1 MIRLSW
7 LQFRA
12 QAVTA
17 ATALAAALVV
27 LGVSAPHR
35 ALDAGASHWLYT
47 AGIVVMYLTPAV
59 IGIFWGAPLISREL
73 ETGTFRLAWTQSIS
87 RTRWLVVKLGLAAL
101 ASMATAGLLSLMVT
115 WWSSSMDQRNPL
127 GGYRLSALLFGA
139 RDLVPIGSAAFAVV
153 LSATIGLLARRVV
166 PAIAI
171 TLAVFAAVQ
180 VAVPLWV
187 RPHLISPIRAVSPLN
202 VSAINAVGSS
212 FPDNSLFVGATVN
225 IPGAW
230 AYSNQVTTTGG
241 STALGPAPQACTSG
255 SSKFLPSGQT
265 NACHAALGRLHLRQV
280 VVYQPGSRY
289 WAFQWTETAIYL
301 VLALLLT
308 GFCIWWASRRLSR

>member
-1 MIRLSW
+1 MIRLTW

-17 ATALAAALVV
+17 AAALAAVVVV

-35 ALDAGASHWLYT
+35 ALDTGASHWFYM
-47 AGIVVMYLTPAV
+47 AGIVVLYLTPAV

-87 RTRWLVVKLGLAAL
+87 RTRWLAVKLGLTGL

-139 RDLVPIGSAAFAVV
+139 RDLAPVGSAAFAVALGV
-153 LSATIGLLARRVV
+153 TIGLLARRVV

-171 TLAVFAAVQ
+171 TLAIFVAVQ

-187 RPHLISPIRAVSPLN
+187 RPYLISPVRTVSPLN

-212 FPDNSLFVGATVN
+212 FPGNSLFVGAAVN

-230 AYSNQVTTTGG
+230 VYSNQVTAPDG
-241 STALGPAPQACTSG
+241 STFLGLAPRACTSG
-255 SSKFLPSGQT
+255 SAKFLPSGQT
-265 NACHAALGRLHLRQV
+265 NACNAALGRLHLRQV
-280 VVYQPGSRY
+280 IVYQPGNRY
-289 WAFQWTETAIYL
+289 WAFQWSETAIFL
-301 VLALLLT
+301 VFALLLT
-308 GFCIWWASRRLSR
+308 GFCIWWTSRQLSP